1 MCRIITPYVNPWWCS
16 SAVLTKQPIEK
27 LRYFIMKSISD
38 DSFFYQKTLAK
49 SASCSG
55 IGVHSGRKVRL
66 SIHPAPIN
74 HGIKFKRTDISEG
87 RSIPALFSRVVDTSL
102 ATVIGQDGCIVSTI
116 EHLMASFSGLSIDN
130 ALVELDSYELPIMDG
145 SAGPFTKLIK
155 TAGIKIQNAPRF
167 FFMAKQPIILEDNGK
182 SVGVYP
188 GSERRITYTIT
199 FDHPLVKTQSLSI
212 DLSSDEFETEIAP
225 ARTFGFYHEIEYL
238 KKFGLARGGSLDN
251 AIVLDRDQ
259 ILNPEG
265 LRYPDEFVRHKI
277 LDCIGDFSLLGMP
290 IMGHIKIFKSG
301 HAFNHEF
308 LKEFLMRKDSWETC
322 SLQ

>member
-1 MCRIITPYVNPWWCS
+1 MNSTSNNH
-16 SAVLTKQPIEK
+16 
-27 LRYFIMKSISD
+27 
-38 DSFFYQKTLAK
+38 FYDQKTLEK
-49 SASCSG
+49 SVSCSG

-66 SIHPAPIN
+66 NIHPAPIN
-74 HGIKFKRTDISEG
+74 HGIKFRRTDLSEG

-145 SAGPFTKLIK
+145 SAGPFTQLIK
-155 TAGIKIQNAPRF
+155 SAGIKNQNAPRF
-167 FFMAKQPIILEDNGK
+167 FFVVKEPIILEENGK
-182 SVGVYP
+182 SVGIYP

-199 FDHPLVKTQSLSI
+199 FNHPLVQTQSLSI
-212 DLSSDEFETEIAP
+212 DLSADEFENEIAP

-251 AIVLDRDQ
+251 AVVLDREK
-259 ILNPEG
+259 ILNPGG

-290 IMGHIKIFKSG
+290 ILGHIKVYKSG

-308 LKEFLMRKDSWETC
+308 LKEFLTRKGSWETC